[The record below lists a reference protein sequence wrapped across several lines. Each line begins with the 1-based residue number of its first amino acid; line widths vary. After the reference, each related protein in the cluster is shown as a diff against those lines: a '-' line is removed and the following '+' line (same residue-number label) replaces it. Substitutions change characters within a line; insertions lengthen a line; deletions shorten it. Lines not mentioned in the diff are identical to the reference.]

1 MTNNFKKRFSNRG
14 FTLIELL
21 VVISIIGLLSSVVL
35 ASLKTARDKGTIA
48 AGIQFSGYNYRAFGA
63 DAAGYWDF
71 NNSTTVDTSGN
82 GNTLT
87 IVGAPTYDSNNTYNN
102 SGRSMYF
109 LQSAGTR
116 YLSIA
121 SNASL
126 LKPTTQGTVGA
137 WIKAGSNVGG
147 SYRGI
152 VVKNYSYGIFLNNG
166 ILSTYNYGTAN
177 GPAGNRSSGVTVNDD
192 KWHHVTVTF
201 KGNVT
206 NGSQFYVDGKAVGAP
221 FTYNTTGVGTDQAQG
236 VTIASGGT
244 DINGQTQNFTGYI
257 DDAFIYTSSLLASE
271 IHDLYVQGL
280 PEHTLVDAR

>member
-1 MTNNFKKRFSNRG
+1 MTNNFKIKSSNRG

-48 AGIQFSGYNYRAFGA
+48 AGIKFSGYNYRAFGA

-87 IVGAPTYDSNNTYNN
+87 VVGSPTYDSNNTYNN

-126 LKPTTQGTVGA
+126 LKPATQGTVGA
-137 WIKAGSNVGG
+137 WIKAGSTVGG
-147 SYRGI
+147 GYRGI

-166 ILSTYNYGTAN
+166 IVSTYSYGTV
-177 GPAGNRSSGVTVNDD
+177 GAGNRSSGVTVNDD
-192 KWHHVTVTF
+192 KWHHVAITF
-201 KGNVT
+201 KDGIA
-206 NGSQFYVDGKAVGAP
+206 NGSQFYVDGKAVGAT
-221 FTYNTTGVGTDQAQG
+221 FTYNTTGSGTDQAQG

-257 DDAFIYTSSLLASE
+257 DDAFIYTNSLLASE

-280 PEHTLVDAR
+280 PEHTLAENR